1 MPRAKL
7 SPIVP
12 NAAPSTSRA
21 WSNIVVVR
29 GTVADE
35 PHQRAV
41 PSGSVFETTV
51 VTRSIVDGV
60 TVREPVPVVW
70 SDARITCSAGAEV
83 IVRGRVRQRFFRAGP
98 ATVSRTE
105 VIAEQIVL
113 ASRRPATA
121 KLVDL
126 AAHVAA
132 PDVAR
137 DAVVVT
143 DEIDHARGDLEL
155 AADRNI
161 GEQGPRR

>member
-7 SPIVP
+7 APAVPSVSPT
-12 NAAPSTSRA
+12 TSRA
-21 WSNIVVVR
+21 WSNVVVVR

-35 PHQRAV
+35 PQERAV
-41 PSGSVFETTV
+41 PSGSVFEATV

-70 SDARITCSAGAEV
+70 SDARLTCSAGAEV
-83 IVRGRVRQRFFRAGP
+83 IVRGRVRQRFFRSGS

-126 AAHVAA
+126 AAHG
-132 PDVAR
+132 
-137 DAVVVT
+137 
-143 DEIDHARGDLEL
+143 IHEL
-155 AADRNI
+155 
-161 GEQGPRR
+161 GGST

>member
-1 MPRAKL
+1 MPRPKL

-12 NAAPSTSRA
+12 SAAPSTSRA

-51 VTRSIVDGV
+51 VTRSIIDGV

-126 AAHVAA
+126 AAHG
-132 PDVAR
+132 
-137 DAVVVT
+137 
-143 DEIDHARGDLEL
+143 IHEL
-155 AADRNI
+155 
-161 GEQGPRR
+161 GGST